1 MFLINKK
8 TGLLVRGVRMLH
20 SHSVDE
26 GAFDREGRLLTFKID
41 VHDEEGTL
49 IGYTDSE
56 GTTAKQRTRS
66 LSVHLRNIGPT
77 GKVAEPGPRHARGV
91 QDDGSTAVTRG
102 SSIRSTRRGTN
113 RRR

>member
-41 VHDEEGTL
+41 VHDKDGTL

-56 GTTAKQRTRS
+56 G
-66 LSVHLRNIGPT
+66 NDCG
-77 GKVAEPGPRHARGV
+77 AEDTELVDTPPEYWT
-91 QDDGSTAVTRG
+91 DGQG
-102 SSIRSTRRGTN
+102 G
-113 RRR
+113 